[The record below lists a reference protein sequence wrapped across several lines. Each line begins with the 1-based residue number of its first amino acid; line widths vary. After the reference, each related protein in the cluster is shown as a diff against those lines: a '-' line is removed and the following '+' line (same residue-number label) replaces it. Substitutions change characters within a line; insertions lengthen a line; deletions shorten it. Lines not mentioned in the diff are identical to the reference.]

1 MDQNLLERVNPVFNT
16 AKMTVFQL
24 AAAGVGDAASV
35 AEKLNLSF
43 EETQNSATTTV
54 APEQMTANMIL
65 VETRWRTCAAI
76 AEETGCKTLVDL
88 PCGYTP
94 RAKAMAQKGIAYYGL
109 DLPAAIAEAE
119 PAILSLIDEDQRPL
133 VHFCGVDATN
143 GESLK
148 AALKDAEGPLCI
160 TTEGLL
166 MYFTDSE
173 VGALCDNIRMLLKEH
188 GGCWLTADT
197 EAGMQYIL
205 TMQPIAGDRFMEIMM
220 QSKTTAEDKSDVN
233 VGGNSLN
240 VSPMGDVAENM
251 KNAMT
256 FLARHGLKAERMI
269 LSEHMPAIKSL
280 EKVTPEQ
287 AQAIRQNMQ
296 KCAYWKITTM
306 DKSVAVDAADLSS
319 ESFDVQANVANETL
333 NLYLKGRVD
342 TLTAP
347 NLLALY
353 ERIKAEHTLRA
364 VAIDCGELAYISSA
378 GLRVLLIMKKGSPD
392 GVRLT
397 GINETVREI
406 LAQTGFDSILD
417 IAE

>member
-269 LSEHMPAIKSL
+269 LSEHMPEINSL
-280 EKVTPEQ
+280 SKVTPDQ

-296 KCAYWKITTM
+296 KCAYWKITPM
-306 DKSVAVDAADLSS
+306 DRSVAVDAADLSS
-319 ESFDVQANVANETL
+319 ESFDVQANVANENL
-333 NLYLKGRVD
+333 NLSLKGRVD

-364 VAIDCGELAYISSA
+364 VTIDCGELAYISSA

-397 GINETVREI
+397 GINATVREI

>member
-24 AAAGVGDAASV
+24 AASGVGDAASV

-54 APEQMTANMIL
+54 APEQMTTNMIL

-94 RAKAMAQKGIAYYGL
+94 RAQAMAQKGIAYYGL

-119 PAILSLIDEDQRPL
+119 PAILSLIDQDQRPL

-173 VGALCDNIRMLLKEH
+173 VGALCDNIRMILKER
-188 GGCWLTADT
+188 GGCWLTADP

-240 VSPMGDVAENM
+240 VSPRGDAAENM
-251 KNAMT
+251 KNAMK
-256 FLARHGLKAERMI
+256 FLAAHGLRAERMI
-269 LSEHMPAIKSL
+269 LSEYMPEINSL
-280 EKVTPEQ
+280 SKVTPDQ
-287 AQAIRQNMQ
+287 AQAIQQNMQ
-296 KCAYWKITTM
+296 KCAYWKITPM
-306 DKSVAVDAADLSS
+306 DTSVAVDAADLSS

-333 NLYLKGRVD
+333 NLSLKGRVD

-392 GVRLT
+392 GVRLS
-397 GINETVREI
+397 GINASVREI

-417 IAE
+417 IAD